1 MSLKKLGRA
10 ELNAKAAEVGVGS
23 PELLA
28 NKKAVIE
35 AIESAAV
42 AAGGAAA
49 GSVVEAVEADL
60 AELAK
65 RDPDLARSSR
75 AASALVLAR
84 ELDSPRNSATS
95 KSMCSKALSE
105 AMDRLLELAPPEEE
119 KGRLDEISA
128 ERKKRR
134 SGT

>member
-1 MSLKKLGRA
+1 VSLKKLGRE
-10 ELNAKAAEVGVGS
+10 ELNAKAAELGVDS
-23 PELLA
+23 PEQLA

-35 AIESAAV
+35 AIESAAAGAG
-42 AAGGAAA
+42 AAG
-49 GSVVEAVEADL
+49 GSVVEAVQADL
-60 AELAK
+60 ADLAK

-128 ERKKRR
+128 EREKRR